1 MQSYSTDIEVNIT
14 KCSRIHYSFE
24 KDHLQVTYYLAEE
37 EKSSSKEVVMNILR
51 ETKTLNSLENF
62 DEKFS
67 QLEKKFLASFSERV
81 QKKQAQEQLYYLK
94 KKYPYLYKFVW
105 VMNWGALITTI
116 GYLPLVVEQG
126 PRGLEEIFILINP
139 NIKLPS
145 SVYAAIAIPLGSIET
160 LMYAFTF
167 KPDTEGVRLLKQYD
181 EQRPIQD
188 VLSQSFTFFKDRPRA
203 AGKALGVVLFHAS
216 VMTLYNIAGSWTEV
230 VGIYP
235 YIPSYLVYPA
245 TALFTFFGSWYMML
259 FMNDEYKHGREFW
272 KSDKPSLYQF
282 LKKVKVPQVVEPGLN
297 ALVSL
302 GMSGYPFY
310 FFVNRT
316 TLLYLGAGSTV
327 ATTIAAALTPV
338 IVYHRSRSIYPS
350 IYGYAQNPE
359 EELQAYIGL
368 TLDWKE
374 VKQRVWQKC
383 HEEKG
388 SDLDVVAKKT
398 ITEMIDTRAEQLK
411 KNVLTV
417 QGFDKISRRIKL
429 LSKSPLSCA
438 ILMYRFASCI
448 SLLSDP
454 TPANFGLSALF
465 FGLSLTGYNFE
476 ISRAQ
481 AVEACKVPKEEL
493 KQKEEKEIM
502 LASLP
507 SEKKE
512 DQPITRCCLNTAK
525 ATSYGCAVPGTNSE
539 ALTLLGTL
547 ISLLLAFGGSS
558 STGLLLCFT
567 LIVLQSGLVK
577 ARFMQPMLQN
587 TFSLFC
593 RKKPTQI
600 STEESVLSNQ
610 NQQNPIEIVIDKDVA
625 AAKPS

>member
-1 MQSYSTDIEVNIT
+1 MRSYSNDTEVDIT

-37 EKSSSKEVVMNILR
+37 EKSSSKEIVMNILP
-51 ETKTLNSLENF
+51 ETKPLNSLENF
-62 DEKFS
+62 DEKFAK
-67 QLEKKFLASFSERV
+67 LEKKFLALFSDRV
-81 QKKQAQEQLYYLK
+81 QKQQAQEQLDYLK
-94 KKYPYLYKFVW
+94 KKYPYLYKFILF
-105 VMNWGALITTI
+105 MNWGALITTI
-116 GYLPLVVEQG
+116 GYLPLVIEQG
-126 PRGLEEIFILINP
+126 PRGLEEIIILINP
-139 NIKLPS
+139 NIKLPL

-167 KPDTEGVRLLKQYD
+167 KPDTEGVRFLKQYD
-181 EQRPIQD
+181 GQRSMQD
-188 VLSQSFTFFKDRPRA
+188 ALSQSFAFFKDHPRA
-203 AGKALGVVLFHAS
+203 AGQALGIGLFHAS
-216 VMTLYNIAGSWTEV
+216 VMTLYNISGSWSEV

-235 YIPSYLVYPA
+235 YIPSYLIYPA
-245 TALFTFFGSWYMML
+245 TAFFTLFGGWYMML
-259 FMNDEYKHGREFW
+259 FLNDEYRHGLEFW

-282 LKKVKVPQVVEPGLN
+282 LKNRKVPKVAELGLN

-310 FFVNRT
+310 FFINRS

-327 ATTIAAALTPV
+327 ATAIAATLTPV

-383 HEEKG
+383 QETKG
-388 SDLDVVAKKT
+388 SDFEVIAKKT
-398 ITEMIDTRAEQLK
+398 ITEMIDDRAEQLK
-411 KNVLTV
+411 KNVLTAT
-417 QGFDKISRRIKL
+417 GFAKISRRIKL
-429 LSKSPLSCA
+429 LTKSPLACA
-438 ILMYRFASCI
+438 TLMFRFSSCI
-448 SLLSDP
+448 SLLSNP
-454 TPANFGLSALF
+454 TPVNIGLSALF
-465 FGLSLTGYNFE
+465 FGISLTGYNFE

-481 AVEACKVPKEEL
+481 AIEAGVVAKEEL
-493 KQKEEKEIM
+493 KQKEEKEKV
-502 LASLP
+502 LACLSD
-507 SEKKE
+507 EKKE
-512 DQPITRCCLNTAK
+512 DQQITRCCHTTAK

-547 ISLLLAFGGSS
+547 ITTLIAFGGNS
-558 STGLLLCFT
+558 STGLLLCFA
-567 LIVLQSGLVK
+567 LIVMQSALVK

-593 RKKPTQI
+593 RKKPT
-600 STEESVLSNQ
+600 EENLQTNP
-610 NQQNPIEIVIDKDVA
+610 NPQNPIEIVIDKIA